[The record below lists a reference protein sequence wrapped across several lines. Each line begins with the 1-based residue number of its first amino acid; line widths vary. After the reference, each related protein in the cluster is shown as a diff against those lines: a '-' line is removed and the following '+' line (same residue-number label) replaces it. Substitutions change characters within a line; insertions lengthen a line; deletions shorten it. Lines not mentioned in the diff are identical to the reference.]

1 MALILFVSALLLGAA
16 VVGWL
21 KLSLYP
27 FEAAALTVVIGLFGW
42 TWLAFLTALVLPYHF
57 AIPLTLGLSAGAC
70 VLLWNPR
77 RPQWRPLEGGWIG

>member
-42 TWLAFLTALVLPYHF
+42 TQRRRMCLAVEPTPAAMAP
-57 AIPLTLGLSAGAC
+57 A
-70 VLLWNPR
+70 
-77 RPQWRPLEGGWIG
+77 